1 MEIGLILA
9 IIVVSFISACKDS
22 TFWLINISQSLT
34 LIVAILIAFGA
45 AQFKNDQRK
54 VKEQIE
60 KLIDKIQRIVCDKS
74 FYSFETEGSVD
85 HLVATNRMMCR
96 KLSNCID
103 VLKEYNDSFDIQGD
117 IDYLYSQY
125 KEYNDFVSEKLIK
138 VDELNTSESQL
149 KLKKYSENID
159 SRCDRILATLYKN

>member
-1 MEIGLILA
+1 MKKKNLWIIILEIGLILA

-60 KLIDKIQRIVCDKS
+60 K
-74 FYSFETEGSVD
+74 
-85 HLVATNRMMCR
+85 
-96 KLSNCID
+96 
-103 VLKEYNDSFDIQGD
+103 
-117 IDYLYSQY
+117 
-125 KEYNDFVSEKLIK
+125 
-138 VDELNTSESQL
+138 
-149 KLKKYSENID
+149 
-159 SRCDRILATLYKN
+159 